1 MARIVGIFESG
12 DAVDG
17 VVEQLQIN
25 NVTEITVLRPG
36 DDRQALS
43 DQLRT
48 LTVPDRQ
55 AAEYHT
61 RLDNQRWLLFVQVS
75 ALELPTV
82 QRALRSGQALDID
95 LLPEP
100 GVQ

>member
-1 MARIVGIFESG
+1 MARIVGIFENG
-12 DAVDG
+12 DAVDA

-25 NVTEITVLRPG
+25 NVTQLTVLRP
-36 DDRQALS
+36 DDDAQALS

-48 LTVPDRQ
+48 MTVPDEQ
-55 AAEYHT
+55 AAEYRT